1 MQAPIRILYAED
13 DPDIRQLV
21 SMLLEFAGGFT
32 LKACSSGLEALNE
45 IDAFEPQLLLFDVM
59 MPGMNGPDA
68 LLQIRKL
75 EAYRDTPVI
84 FMTAK
89 VQPDEMQGY
98 LDLGAVRVI
107 SKPFDPMTLV
117 EEIQE
122 VWNKKSV

>member
-32 LKACSSGLEALNE
+32 LKACNSGLEALNE

-75 EAYRDTPVI
+75 EAHRDTPVI